1 MANQIGIRT
10 VIFVPAGITTISSTV
25 LTLVPTTLTQAVAPK
40 SQWYFKFWI
49 PFSVG
54 ATGGVKFQVVT
65 PAAPSIYLLSWK
77 LYQPGAPGTLLDTAV
92 QAASA
97 SFANAAAGALND
109 FMEAE
114 LHFVNGTTAGNVTLQ
129 FAQNSSVAAALTLLQ
144 GGRMECFQM

>member
-10 VIFVPAGITTISSTV
+10 VIFVPAAVTTISNTV
-25 LTLVPTTLTQAVAPK
+25 LAPVTGLTQAVAPH

-54 ATGGVKFQVVT
+54 ATGGVKFQVVA
-65 PAAPSIYLLSWK
+65 PAAPTIYLLSWK

-92 QAASA
+92 QVASA
-97 SFANAAAGALND
+97 AFANAAAGALND
-109 FMEAE
+109 FMEADM
-114 LHFVNGTTAGNVTLQ
+114 HFVNGATAGNVQLQ
-129 FAQNSSVAAALTLLQ
+129 FAQNSSVASAITILQ